1 MDAKA
6 FSLYCPCRTSM
17 DTRRLHTFVAVAEC
31 GSVSEAARR
40 LHIAQPAL
48 SRQLQALEAELRTK
62 LLVRSGK
69 GVTLTPAG
77 ERLFPYA
84 LSVLRQLDAV
94 PEIVA
99 DSETKVSG
107 RVAIGLP
114 TTASAVLSKPLL
126 LAAAKELPN
135 VQMHLVESLSGHL
148 TDLVHMGKLDLS
160 LLYDPEPSP
169 HLNLEGILIEELG
182 LSGAAHALPT
192 GLSHIRL
199 DELADYP
206 LAIPASSH
214 SLRRLLDTVSIRHGI
229 RLNIA
234 LEVDSLAVT
243 KSVIEDGQYFAILAP
258 AAIHQELAAGR
269 LRNLPIVKPRVIRSV
284 ALASS
289 AVRGQTSACQAIGRL
304 TLRIAR
310 ELLESGVWRGTPHSA
325 G

>member
-1 MDAKA
+1 MLFRMDAKA

-48 SRQLQALEAELRTK
+48 SRQLQALEAELRTE

-234 LEVDSLAVT
+234 LEVD
-243 KSVIEDGQYFAILAP
+243 F
-258 AAIHQELAAGR
+258 AGR
-269 LRNLPIVKPRVIRSV
+269 DQERDRGRSV
-284 ALASS
+284 FRHPCACRDPSGTCGGPVAQPADRQASRHP
-289 AVRGQTSACQAIGRL
+289 VGG
-304 TLRIAR
+304 AR
-310 ELLESGVWRGTPHSA
+310 EFGRA
-325 G
+325 GPD